1 MPVAAGPP
9 GPPTGWSREARE
21 PRRPVPRCTSEGERR
36 WTRRARTSDRQEN
49 GYIYSLNRLDRDCR
63 VYCKGY
69 VAAHSVASPGS
80 AAQRS
85 IGLPRLQYAGGV
97 GADFDWQAPRAP
109 TDLGRHGPLHDDRD
123 GPTGEPPEDA
133 SSGEPEGHH
142 VRGDGGGQDRRHP
155 SPRARRE
162 RLPPRPGVRGRTR
175 DQPVCP
181 PGPDGPPRLLG
192 DVRIREEGELAAHD
206 PPRWM
211 ERGEGQTARRERG
224 ETPDLLQSRR
234 AARGRRPPGEDRPG
248 RGRGMRSP
256 RPRVRMR
263 ADVVSRGRERGG
275 VPAPQ
280 GGHGHPDRRD
290 LEPPRTRCPEGGVP
304 RRPESHAERR
314 GAAQELRSPEPLD
327 EGAVGRAQ
335 RGRRLRSLPGTRGD
349 RVPARRLRIP
359 RGPRDLEG
367 RVPGEDAREAAR
379 LRPDPGREEFPGPRR
394 PRPPVRPS
402 LVGLLWR
409 EGKTPGPL
417 RGMVRQVLRSD
428 PPPPCRSP
436 NTPEDSTPIS
446 AASSSESP
454 ASPPGSG
461 RSCPSGGIPRR
472 PATCTANNSSSSTS
486 G

>member
-1 MPVAAGPP
+1 MAGGGGPP
-9 GPPTGWSREARE
+9 GPQTGGEREARE
-21 PRRPVPRCTSEGERR
+21 PGRPVPRGTSEGERR

-97 GADFDWQAPRAP
+97 GADFDWQAPWAP

-162 RLPPRPGVRGRTR
+162 RLPPRPGVRGRPR

-181 PGPDGPPRLLG
+181 PGPHGPPRFLG

-206 PPRWM
+206 
-211 ERGEGQTARRERG
+211 
-224 ETPDLLQSRR
+224 
-234 AARGRRPPGEDRPG
+234 
-248 RGRGMRSP
+248 
-256 RPRVRMR
+256 
-263 ADVVSRGRERGG
+263 
-275 VPAPQ
+275 
-280 GGHGHPDRRD
+280 
-290 LEPPRTRCPEGGVP
+290 PPRTRCPEGGVP

-314 GAAQELRSPEPLD
+314 GAAQELRSLEPVD
-327 EGAVGRAQ
+327 EGAVGRAE

-367 RVPGEDAREAAR
+367 RVPGEDARQAAR
-379 LRPDPGREEFPGPRR
+379 LHPDPGREEFPGPRG
-394 PRPPVRPS
+394 PRPPVCPT
-402 LVGLLWR
+402 LVGLLRR

-417 RGMVRQVLRSD
+417 RGMVRQVKGGD
-428 PPPPCRSP
+428 APPLSRSP
-436 NTPEDSTPIS
+436 NTSENSTPIS
-446 AASSSESP
+446 AAFSSESP

-461 RSCPSGGIPRR
+461 GSCPSGGIPRR
-472 PATCTANNSSSSTS
+472 PATCTANNSSNSTS

>member
-36 WTRRARTSDRQEN
+36 WTRRARTADPQEN

-69 VAAHSVASPGS
+69 VPAHSVASPGS

-97 GADFDWQAPRAP
+97 GADFDWQAPWAP

-162 RLPPRPGVRGRTR
+162 RLPPRPGVRGRPR

-181 PGPDGPPRLLG
+181 PGPHGPPRFLG
-192 DVRIREEGELAAHD
+192 DVRIREEGELAAH
-206 PPRWM
+206 
-211 ERGEGQTARRERG
+211 
-224 ETPDLLQSRR
+224 
-234 AARGRRPPGEDRPG
+234 
-248 RGRGMRSP
+248 
-256 RPRVRMR
+256 
-263 ADVVSRGRERGG
+263 
-275 VPAPQ
+275 
-280 GGHGHPDRRD
+280 
-290 LEPPRTRCPEGGVP
+290 
-304 RRPESHAERR
+304 
-314 GAAQELRSPEPLD
+314 ELRSLEPVD
-327 EGAVGRAQ
+327 EGAVGRAE

-367 RVPGEDAREAAR
+367 RVPGEDARQAAR
-379 LRPDPGREEFPGPRR
+379 LHPDPGREEFPGPRG
-394 PRPPVRPS
+394 PRPPVCPT
-402 LVGLLWR
+402 LVGLLRR

-417 RGMVRQVLRSD
+417 RGMVRQVKGGD

-436 NTPEDSTPIS
+436 NTPENSTPIS
-446 AASSSESP
+446 AASSSEPP

-461 RSCPSGGIPRR
+461 GSCPSGGIPRG
-472 PATCTANNSSSSTS
+472 PATCTANNSSNSTS

>member
-36 WTRRARTSDRQEN
+36 WTSRARTSDRQEN

-63 VYCKGY
+63 VYCEGY

-97 GADFDWQAPRAP
+97 GADFDWQAPWAP

-162 RLPPRPGVRGRTR
+162 RLPPRPGVRGRPR

-181 PGPDGPPRLLG
+181 PGPHGPPRFLG

-206 PPRWM
+206 PPRWV
-211 ERGEGQTARRERG
+211 ERGEGQTARRERR

-234 AARGRRPPGEDRPG
+234 PAGGRRPPGEDRPG

-275 VPAPQ
+275 VRPPQ

-314 GAAQELRSPEPLD
+314 G
-327 EGAVGRAQ
+327 
-335 RGRRLRSLPGTRGD
+335 
-349 RVPARRLRIP
+349 
-359 RGPRDLEG
+359 
-367 RVPGEDAREAAR
+367 DA
-379 LRPDPGREEFPGPRR
+379 G
-394 PRPPVRPS
+394 
-402 LVGLLWR
+402 
-409 EGKTPGPL
+409 
-417 RGMVRQVLRSD
+417 D

-436 NTPEDSTPIS
+436 NTPENSTPIS

-461 RSCPSGGIPRR
+461 GSCPSGGIPRR
-472 PATCTANNSSSSTS
+472 PATCTANNSSSSMS